1 MIFSFEL
8 AIFGSTISVL
18 IIMFLLLYFY
28 AKDYRKYLLE
38 GKQEVIQERSQ
49 ENAIL
54 SNMKRELSFAAFFMD
69 DSKSIGIRYII
80 TSLLFFFIAGLAGVG
95 MRISLWN
102 PNPTFLTPIQYNVL
116 LTEHGT
122 LMLYGW
128 ATGSILGLGYYLLPS
143 MLKIKSDKLGHLN
156 SAMFW
161 FYFVGGVLLIF
172 SRSTASWYFYYP
184 LTDQLTEAGG
194 GSYSFAA
201 LAGVLLI
208 LTAANVASIIF
219 LKMIFFDRDKS
230 IRLSKLP
237 LFAWSIVSTA
247 LLILSSAPVSMVADV
262 MLIYD
267 LINPVFFTGSNGTA
281 LGYAILFW
289 FWGHPI
295 VYVAVIPAFGLI
307 YELLPK
313 YANTKVYSYKSGVIG
328 LLLLMVLSGTVWGHH
343 LFNSGLGTFWDLIFS
358 TTSFLVAIPSAITVF
373 NWIATLWTGKIRLTV
388 PMLFILNAIIDFLIG
403 GVTGVMQA
411 NVGINELIHGTYW
424 VTAHFHFILLGMTT
438 GMAFAA
444 IYALFPTLSGGRRYN
459 VTLAKAHFY
468 LTALGTYVMTV
479 PWALGGFLGMPR
491 RVAGYFGIF
500 QSYQDAAAIGGIILG
515 IGQLIFLINL
525 VYSSTKPIS
534 VSNENI
540 LESEVIYGE

>member
-1 MIFSFEL
+1 
-8 AIFGSTISVL
+8 
-18 IIMFLLLYFY
+18 
-28 AKDYRKYLLE
+28 
-38 GKQEVIQERSQ
+38 
-49 ENAIL
+49 
-54 SNMKRELSFAAFFMD
+54 
-69 DSKSIGIRYII
+69 
-80 TSLLFFFIAGLAGVG
+80 
-95 MRISLWN
+95 
-102 PNPTFLTPIQYNVL
+102 
-116 LTEHGT
+116 
-122 LMLYGW
+122 
-128 ATGSILGLGYYLLPS
+128 
-143 MLKIKSDKLGHLN
+143 
-156 SAMFW
+156 
-161 FYFVGGVLLIF
+161 
-172 SRSTASWYFYYP
+172 
-184 LTDQLTEAGG
+184 
-194 GSYSFAA
+194 
-201 LAGVLLI
+201 
-208 LTAANVASIIF
+208 
-219 LKMIFFDRDKS
+219 
-230 IRLSKLP
+230 
-237 LFAWSIVSTA
+237 
-247 LLILSSAPVSMVADV
+247 
-262 MLIYD
+262 
-267 LINPVFFTGSNGTA
+267 
-281 LGYAILFW
+281 
-289 FWGHPI
+289 
-295 VYVAVIPAFGLI
+295 VAVIPAFGLI

-343 LFNSGLGTFWDLIFS
+343 LFNSGLGTVWDLIFS

-388 PMLFILNAIIDFLIG
+388 PMLFILNAIIDFVIG

-411 NVGINELIHGTYW
+411 DVGINELIHGTYW

-459 VTLAKAHFY
+459 VALAKAHFY

-479 PWALGGFLGMPR
+479 PWALGGFQGMPR

>member
-28 AKDYRKYLLE
+28 AQDYRKYLLE
-38 GKQEVIQERSQ
+38 GNHEEILDRGQ
-49 ENAIL
+49 ENAVL

-80 TSLLFFFIAGLAGVG
+80 TSLLFFFIAGLAGIG

-143 MLKIKSDKLGHLN
+143 MLKIKKDKLGHLN

-161 FYFVGGVLLIF
+161 FYFIGGVLLIF

-194 GSYSFAA
+194 GTYSFAA

-208 LTAANVASIIF
+208 LTAANVASIVF
-219 LKMIFFDRDKS
+219 LKMIFLDRDKS

-267 LINPVFFTGSNGTA
+267 LINPIFFTGSNGTA

-313 YANTKVYSYKSGVIG
+313 YANTKVYSYKSGVVG
-328 LLLLMVLSGTVWGHH
+328 LLLLMILSGTVWGHH
-343 LFNSGLGTFWDLIFS
+343 LFNSGLGTIWDLIFS

-388 PMLFILNAIIDFLIG
+388 PMLFILNAIVDFVIG

-411 NVGINELIHGTYW
+411 DVGINELIHGTYW

-459 VTLAKAHFY
+459 VAMAKAHFY

-479 PWALGGFLGMPR
+479 PWALGGFQGMPR

-515 IGQLIFLINL
+515 IGQLVFLINL

-540 LESEVIYGE
+540 LESEVVYGE